1 MFQLSSDTLK
11 TMGAEI
17 TTREIK
23 QEPELWQETFD
34 NYLKE
39 KEEISSFL
47 KKIIESANSKKIKVI
62 FTGAGTSEYVG
73 NTICSYLQTN
83 GDRGNYLFY
92 SIASTDL
99 VASPQNFLYPE
110 DTVLLVSFARSGNSP
125 ESVAAVNLVNQFV
138 PNAYHLAITCAK
150 DGQLAVRGKEMPKNH
165 YVFLMPERSNDA
177 GFAMTGS
184 FSCMLFAA
192 LLIFDQSLSIDD
204 KKLNLKAM
212 ASMAK
217 NVIKREDEIQS
228 YVNLDFNRLVYLGS
242 GSLAGLTKE
251 AQLKILELTAG
262 KIATIFDSSMGF
274 RHGPKSF
281 VNEKTLLF
289 DFVNNHPYTRQY
301 DLDILEEVD
310 ADQIALKTIAV
321 AQKGEVNFSGE
332 TFELTSDVQLADA
345 YLALPM
351 IVFAQTLALLT
362 SIKVK
367 NLPDTPS
374 STGTVNRVV
383 KGVIIHD
390 YHK

>member
-1 MFQLSSDTLK
+1 M
-11 TMGAEI
+11 
-17 TTREIK
+17 
-23 QEPELWQETFD
+23 
-34 NYLKE
+34 
-39 KEEISSFL
+39 
-47 KKIIESANSKKIKVI
+47 
-62 FTGAGTSEYVG
+62 
-73 NTICSYLQTN
+73 
-83 GDRGNYLFY
+83 
-92 SIASTDL
+92 
-99 VASPQNFLYPE
+99 
-110 DTVLLVSFARSGNSP
+110 
-125 ESVAAVNLVNQFV
+125 
-138 PNAYHLAITCAK
+138 
-150 DGQLAVRGKEMPKNH
+150 
-165 YVFLMPERSNDA
+165 
-177 GFAMTGS
+177 
-184 FSCMLFAA
+184 
-192 LLIFDQSLSIDD
+192 
-204 KKLNLKAM
+204 
-212 ASMAK
+212 
-217 NVIKREDEIQS
+217 
-228 YVNLDFNRLVYLGS
+228 
-242 GSLAGLTKE
+242 
-251 AQLKILELTAG
+251 TAG